1 MNLTRTSNPIFGKK
15 SFENAMSASYAE
27 EQMTIRGT
35 MNKTFLILLF
45 VLASAFFTWQRF
57 FEAYSPANPLQGISS
72 IKLYLIIGGIGGFI
86 TAIIASF
93 SPRKSGFLTPIYAIF
108 EGMFLGGIS
117 AMFEAQY
124 PGLVIRA
131 VSLTFAVFLGMLLI
145 YQQRIIKVTGRFR
158 KGMIAA
164 IFGIMLVYF
173 VGWISSMFGA
183 PLTFLSSNGTFG
195 LIFSLIVTGISAFSL
210 LLDFDFIER
219 GAQAGAPK
227 YMEWYGVFGL
237 LVSLVWLYVN
247 ILRLLS
253 IFSSRN

>member
-1 MNLTRTSNPIFGKK
+1 MNLARTSNPIFGRNT
-15 SFENAMSASYAE
+15 FEKAMSASYDE
-27 EQMTIRGT
+27 GTMTVRRT

-57 FEAYSPANPLQGISS
+57 FEAYSPANPLAGMSS
-72 IKLYLIIGGIGGFI
+72 IKLYMAIGGIGGFI
-86 TAIIASF
+86 IAMIASF
-93 SPRKSGFLTPIYAIF
+93 SPRKSGFLTPIYAIL

-124 PGLVIRA
+124 PGLVIKA

-145 YQQRIIKVTGRFR
+145 YQQRIIKVTGKFR

-164 IFGIMLVYF
+164 IFGIMLVYL
-173 VGWISSMFGA
+173 VGFISSLFGA
-183 PLTFLSSNGTFG
+183 PLTFLSGGGTFG

-219 GAQAGAPK
+219 SAQSGAPK
-227 YMEWYGVFGL
+227 YMEWFSVFGL

-253 IFSSRN
+253 IFSSRD